1 MVVLVL
7 GVVALTYWAV
17 VDYTWLPGRSRRSAA
32 SEAGMLLAVVL
43 FHICVSCC
51 SSPGWAP
58 EKSKM
63 LTSCTTEGAKVHLWP
78 GCRLPCCCGATL
90 PVC

>member
-43 FHICVSCC
+43 FHICVSC
-51 SSPGWAP
+51 
-58 EKSKM
+58 
-63 LTSCTTEGAKVHLWP
+63 
-78 GCRLPCCCGATL
+78 
-90 PVC
+90 